1 MTVAQTS
8 PKPGTAYE
16 VIRDA
21 YQDAGLLGEGDEPNS
36 EAIVTAKRRLNK
48 LINYLQTRGIKLWV
62 QEDIAICPV
71 EGVRQYQLGPT
82 GNVPMLKPRR
92 VIEAYYSDGF
102 AENRRPLIMM
112 SRNEWN
118 SLSTINTLG
127 TITSFYVDKQQ
138 DSIKINLWLIPDA
151 IAAMGQVHLI
161 VDQQIGN
168 FNQITDE
175 MNFPP
180 EWALCLEWGLA
191 AQLCTGQ
198 PSEIVQRCTQNA
210 MFFQTELENW
220 DVEDASTFFQP
231 DPRAQFSNFRFR
243 A

>member
-1 MTVAQTS
+1 MTVAQAN
-8 PKPGTAYE
+8 PKAGTGYE
-16 VIRDA
+16 IICDA
-21 YQDAGLLGEGDEPNS
+21 YWDTGLLGEGQEPNS
-36 EAIVTAKRRLNK
+36 EQIAMAARRLNK
-48 LINYLQTRGIKLWV
+48 LVNYIQTRGTKLWV

-92 VIEAYYSDGF
+92 VTEAYYSDGF
-102 AENRRPLIMM
+102 MENRRPLIMM

-118 SLSTINTLG
+118 TLSTINTLG
-127 TITSFYVDKQQ
+127 TITSYYVDKQQ
-138 DSIKINLWLIPDA
+138 DLIRVNLWLVPDR
-151 IAAMGQVHLI
+151 IAALGQVHLI

-168 FNQITDE
+168 FNQITDT
-175 MNFPP
+175 MRFPP

-198 PSEIVQRCTQNA
+198 PSEIVQRCMQNA
-210 MFFQTELENW
+210 AFFQTELENW

-231 DPRAQFSNFRFR
+231 DSRTQFGNRRFS
-243 A
+243 